1 MDLSFIMLDPFV
13 GFYEVTLNF
22 FPWISRRVL
31 QNGNKRK
38 GGGGGGGG
46 GCKYPLCCFQFL
58 K

>member
-38 GGGGGGGG
+38 GGGGGVVVDANTP
-46 GCKYPLCCFQFL
+46 YAVSNS
-58 K
+58 